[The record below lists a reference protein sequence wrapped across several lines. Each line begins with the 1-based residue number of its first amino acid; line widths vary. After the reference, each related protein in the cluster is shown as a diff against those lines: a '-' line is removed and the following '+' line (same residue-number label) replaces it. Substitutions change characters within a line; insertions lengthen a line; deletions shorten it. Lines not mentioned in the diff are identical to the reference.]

1 MIVKSFFAAAV
12 SIGKTAFW
20 PYMGVTGFFLF
31 SILALW
37 IVSSLT
43 VDFLLHE
50 HLLRSPGH
58 PSLCSFIL
66 CNFQSKS
73 ILLSISLSLSIF
85 SHSTHLYI
93 FPSLPLSVSQQQVL
107 YMPRGVSWRN
117 ETEIHSHFQPN
128 PQRLLHPSFF
138 TFFSSNHI
146 NQSFPYLIYYPTHS
160 NHFPVSEAVLHAI
173 SKKVIISQWLF
184 TQVRLRNQNT
194 VYINFVCSCPK
205 GRHSLKRIKV
215 DQSLS
220 VLLLLSFLLL
230 HNCGANFACQA
241 TNKQSKCSIETH
253 SARDN
258 SYGLVSRWGINT
270 FFMRYFIIPIWS

>member
-66 CNFQSKS
+66 CNFQVN
-73 ILLSISLSLSIF
+73 LFCFPFLSLSIF

-93 FPSLPLSVSQQQVL
+93 FPSLPLSVSHSRFSICLGCILAQ
-107 YMPRGVSWRN
+107 RN
-117 ETEIHSHFQPN
+117 RDPLPFSTKPSTASTPF
-128 PQRLLHPSFF
+128 LLHL
-138 TFFSSNHI
+138 FSSNHI

-160 NHFPVSEAVLHAI
+160 NHFRS
-173 SKKVIISQWLF
+173 
-184 TQVRLRNQNT
+184 
-194 VYINFVCSCPK
+194 
-205 GRHSLKRIKV
+205 
-215 DQSLS
+215 S
-220 VLLLLSFLLL
+220 V
-230 HNCGANFACQA
+230 
-241 TNKQSKCSIETH
+241 
-253 SARDN
+253 AR
-258 SYGLVSRWGINT
+258 Y
-270 FFMRYFIIPIWS
+270 